1 MRYICAMHIY
11 AYMRDKIAENIMKLT
26 INYKKVS
33 FDAHFKILGIG
44 TGVTSAK
51 DSN

>member
-1 MRYICAMHIY
+1 MFRRPIIYAVYMRD

-33 FDAHFKILGIG
+33 FNEIIKELLHLLKRG
-44 TGVTSAK
+44 
-51 DSN
+51 